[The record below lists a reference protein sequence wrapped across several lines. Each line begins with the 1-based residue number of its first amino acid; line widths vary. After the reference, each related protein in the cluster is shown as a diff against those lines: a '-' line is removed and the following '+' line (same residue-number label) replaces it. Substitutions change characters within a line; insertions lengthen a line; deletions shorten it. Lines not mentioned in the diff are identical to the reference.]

1 MEPGQN
7 SHNSQLAYDDEIDL
21 FQLCADLWRKRV
33 LITLVAL
40 AVLACGVSYAYLAPQ
55 VYKATSHLL
64 PPPASSL
71 SELTAVED
79 LIGDDKV
86 SPGRAFDLTN
96 QHLASDDKVS
106 PGGAFDLTNQY
117 LASMEVKKALLNS
130 PTIAGY
136 IDDAFPEATEL
147 GKLTSLSK
155 LMVVLLPDIKKS
167 RNSTE
172 VSIEWHDPAQ
182 AAELVNT
189 WVGLA
194 MNGARRE
201 LITNARVSLDDETEK
216 MSEKVKAKEALALS
230 QLTIELLKLADAKKI
245 AVQNG
250 LVDPVDLA
258 TESFVTNRPFFTNVM
273 ELRSLY
279 LLGSKAL
286 SSEIEI
292 LEKRQEDFDRYDP
305 ALTELKEHRMSLER
319 VVLEEG
325 LVLTANIDTRAVPP
339 EARLKP
345 KRTMIMLVSLVL
357 GAMVGFFVALIVVSV
372 EKRKA
377 ALS

>member
-1 MEPGQN
+1 MEPVQN
-7 SHNSQLAYDDEIDL
+7 THNSQLAYDDEIDL
-21 FQLCADLWRKRV
+21 FQICADLWQKRV

-40 AVLACGVSYAYLAPQ
+40 AVLACGVSYAYWAPE
-55 VYKATSHLL
+55 VYKAEARLL
-64 PPPASSL
+64 PAPVSSL
-71 SELTAVED
+71 SELTAVDD
-79 LIGDDKV
+79 LIWND
-86 SPGRAFDLTN
+86 R
-96 QHLASDDKVS
+96 VS

-130 PTIAGY
+130 PTIAEY
-136 IDDAFPEATEL
+136 IDDAFPESTERD
-147 GKLTSLSK
+147 KLASLSK
-155 LMVVLLPDIKKS
+155 RMVVLLPNIKKKRS
-167 RNSTE
+167 STE
-172 VSIEWHDPAQ
+172 VSIEWHDPVQ

-189 WVGLA
+189 WVELA
-194 MNGARRE
+194 MNGARSE
-201 LITNARVSLDDETEK
+201 LITNARGSLDDEIEK
-216 MSEKVKAKEALALS
+216 VSEKIKVKEALVLS
-230 QLTIELLKLADAKKI
+230 QLSIELLKLADAKKI
-245 AVQNG
+245 AVKNG

-258 TESFVTNRPFFTNVM
+258 TESLVTDRSFLTNVM

-292 LEKRQEDFDRYDP
+292 LEKRKEGFDKYDP

-319 VVLEEG
+319 IVLEEG
-325 LVLTANIDTRAVPP
+325 LVLTANIDARAVPP

-345 KRTMIMLVSLVL
+345 KRTMIMLVSVFL
-357 GAMVGFFVALIVVSV
+357 GTMVGFFVALIVVSV